1 MLFHKNMKK
10 NIVAKWMAAK
20 HVLSFPKI
28 RHVHHWQFR
37 DYLFSFWSTHVVILV
52 CVKSEVVFS
61 MHLLYLLSNTQYF
74 ISSWWLGKIFELLRD
89 YFGAA
94 LLILSIR
101 HANIGIVFL
110 YIENSQ
116 WRLYMNSQ
124 SDLTECLTLSQI
136 WLFITSLSQKYCN
149 LIGWYW
155 EKFTRQI
162 WLLTCLIW

>member
-1 MLFHKNMKK
+1 
-10 NIVAKWMAAK
+10 MAAK

-52 CVKSEVVFS
+52 CVKSEVVFW

-124 SDLTECLTLSQI
+124 SDLTESNLTGCSSLHLVNSTAI
-136 WLFITSLSQKYCN
+136 WLDDIGKYSEGN
-149 LIGWYW
+149 FEY
-155 EKFTRQI
+155 
-162 WLLTCLIW
+162 

>member
-1 MLFHKNMKK
+1 MKK
-10 NIVAKWMAAK
+10 NIVANWMAAK

-124 SDLTECLTLSQI
+124 SDLTQSNLTGCSSLHLVKSTAI
-136 WLFITSLSQKYCN
+136 WLDDIGKNSQ
-149 LIGWYW
+149 G
-155 EKFTRQI
+155 KFDY
-162 WLLTCLIW
+162 

>member
-1 MLFHKNMKK
+1 
-10 NIVAKWMAAK
+10 MAAK

-52 CVKSEVVFS
+52 CVKSEVVFW

-124 SDLTECLTLSQI
+124 SDLTQSNLTGCSSLHLVKSTAI
-136 WLFITSLSQKYCN
+136 WLDDIGKNSQ
-149 LIGWYW
+149 G
-155 EKFTRQI
+155 KFDY
-162 WLLTCLIW
+162 